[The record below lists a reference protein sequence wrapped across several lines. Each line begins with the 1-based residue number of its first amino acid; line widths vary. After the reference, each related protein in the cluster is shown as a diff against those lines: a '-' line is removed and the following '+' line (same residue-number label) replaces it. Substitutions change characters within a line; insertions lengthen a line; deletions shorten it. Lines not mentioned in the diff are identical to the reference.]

1 MINLSYL
8 KKTKMILCKII
19 AILNFIKL
27 IRDQILNI
35 YIKIN
40 NQFITKLIY
49 IKCKKYRFNNYI
61 KVQSINLTSTKKFNI
76 SFII

>member
-1 MINLSYL
+1 MMNLSYL
-8 KKTKMILCKII
+8 KKTKMILSKII

-49 IKCKKYRFNNYI
+49 SKCKKHRFNKYI
-61 KVQSINLTSTKKFNI
+61 KVQSINLTSTKKINI